1 MHGWE
6 GRPFADIERL
16 TRKRDPRRFPVGCVT
31 AAGDAEVVQWF
42 RNIPELSQFLR
53 RMEPQRWG
61 LQGPALIDLKTAL
74 EPVLTRV
81 DVFGLT
87 EDNRAAHNR
96 VTAEHYAVIWW
107 GSLDELLAA
116 TEGWPACLIERAGAA
131 GLPPEAATE
140 RLRQHLRDLAGR
152 GDV

>member
-16 TRKRDPRRFPVGCVT
+16 TRKRDPRRYPIGCAT

-61 LQGPALIDLKTAL
+61 LAGPALIDIKSAL

-87 EDNRAAHNR
+87 EDNRLAHNQ
-96 VTAEHYAVIWW
+96 VTAGHYAVVWW

-116 TEGWPACLIERAGAA
+116 TEGWPARLLQRAEASGLSGDTAA
-131 GLPPEAATE
+131 E
-140 RLRQHLRDLAGR
+140 RLRQHLRDLPSRRDA
-152 GDV
+152 